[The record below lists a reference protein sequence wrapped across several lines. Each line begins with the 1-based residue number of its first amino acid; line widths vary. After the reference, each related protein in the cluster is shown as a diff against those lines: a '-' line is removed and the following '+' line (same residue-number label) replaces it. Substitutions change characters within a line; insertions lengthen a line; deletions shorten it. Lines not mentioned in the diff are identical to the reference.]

1 MMNKEIVMQKS
12 LEFVNGKWVGKFNG
26 KTVVNTSSKYY
37 AEKKMAEF
45 YQAEAKVAEVN
56 NKLNDEFPIDQRFQ
70 FVSDIV
76 KMVAGRKTPSAIITG
91 DGGLGKTYSVVKAL
105 KECGLKDMTEFLSE
119 SDIGAVTMTSQMFT
133 VIKGYSTAKAL
144 YRVLY
149 ENRNSTVVFDDCD
162 SVLKDPDALNLL
174 KGALDSFDKRFI
186 TWNAEMRDDQLP
198 RLFQFK
204 GGIIFISN
212 MSPEKLDQAL
222 KTRSMCMDVSMTLEQ
237 KIQRMRTIMKCDEF
251 LPGIP
256 MSYKEEALEVIDQFK
271 GQAKEVSLRTLI
283 STTKIRAN
291 DSGNW
296 KQLAKY
302 MLIAA

>member
-1 MMNKEIVMQKS
+1 MQKS

-45 YQAEAKVAEVN
+45 YQAEVKVAEVN
-56 NKLNDEFPIDQRFQ
+56 NKLNDEFPIDQRFE

-119 SDIGAVTMTSQMFT
+119 ADIGAVTMTDKMFT

>member
-1 MMNKEIVMQKS
+1 MQKS
-12 LEFVNGKWVGKFNG
+12 LECVGGKWIGKFNG
-26 KTVVNTSSKYY
+26 KVVVKTSSKYY
-37 AEKKMAEF
+37 AERKMAEF
-45 YQAEAKVAEVN
+45 YEAEAKVAEVN
-56 NKLNDEFPIDQRFQ
+56 NKLNDEFPIDQRFD
-70 FVSDIV
+70 FVTDIV
-76 KMVAGRKTPSAIITG
+76 KMVASRKTPSAIITG

-105 KECGLKDMTEFLSE
+105 KDSGLKDMTEFLSE
-119 SDIGAVTMTSQMFT
+119 SDIGAVTMTDKMFT

-149 ENRNSTVVFDDCD
+149 ENRNSVVVFDDCD

-237 KIQRMRTIMKCDEF
+237 KIQRMRTIMQLDEF
-251 LPGIP
+251 LPTMP
-256 MSYKEEALEVIDQFK
+256 QEYKVDALAIIDEYK
-271 GQAKEVSLRTLI
+271 NQAKEVSLRTLI
-283 STTKIRAN
+283 STVKIRAN
-291 DSGNW
+291 DSGNGNW
-296 KQLAKY
+296 KRLAKY

>member
-1 MMNKEIVMQKS
+1 MQKS

-37 AEKKMAEF
+37 AERKMAEF

-76 KMVAGRKTPSAIITG
+76 KMVASRKTPSAIITG

-256 MSYKEEALEVIDQFK
+256 MSYKEEALDVIDQFK

>member
-1 MMNKEIVMQKS
+1 MQKS

-37 AEKKMAEF
+37 AERKMAEY
-45 YQAEAKVAEVN
+45 YQAEVKVAEVN
-56 NKLNDEFPIDQRFQ
+56 NKLNDEFPIDQRFE

-76 KMVAGRKTPSAIITG
+76 KMVASRKTPSAIITG

-237 KIQRMRTIMKCDEF
+237 KIQRMRTIMQSEEF
-251 LPGIP
+251 LPGVP
-256 MSYKEEALEVIDQFK
+256 MTFKTDALAVIDEFK

-291 DSGNW
+291 DNGSGSW
-296 KQLAKY
+296 KKLAKY

>member
-1 MMNKEIVMQKS
+1 MQKS

-26 KTVVNTSSKYY
+26 KTVVSTSSKYY
-37 AEKKMAEF
+37 ADRKMAEF

-76 KMVAGRKTPSAIITG
+76 KMVAARKTPSAIITG

-119 SDIGAVTMTSQMFT
+119 ADIGAVTMTDKMFT

-149 ENRNSTVVFDDCD
+149 ENRNSTVIFDDCD

-256 MSYKEEALEVIDQFK
+256 MSYKEEALGVIDQFK

>member
-1 MMNKEIVMQKS
+1 MQKS

-26 KTVVNTSSKYY
+26 KTIVNTASKYY

-56 NKLNDEFPIDQRFQ
+56 NKLNDEFPIDQRFE

-119 SDIGAVTMTSQMFT
+119 ADIGAVTMTDKMFT

-237 KIQRMRTIMKCDEF
+237 KIQRMKTIMQCEEF

-256 MSYKEEALEVIDQFK
+256 MEFKTDALSVIDEFK

-291 DSGNW
+291 NAANW
-296 KQLAKY
+296 RQLAKY
-302 MLIAA
+302 MLVA

>member
-1 MMNKEIVMQKS
+1 MQKS

-251 LPGIP
+251 LPGVP

>member
-1 MMNKEIVMQKS
+1 MQKS

-37 AEKKMAEF
+37 AERKMAEF

-76 KMVAGRKTPSAIITG
+76 KMVASRKTPSAIITG

-256 MSYKEEALEVIDQFK
+256 MSYKEEALDVIDQFK

-291 DSGNW
+291 DTGNW

-302 MLIAA
+302 MLVAA

>member
-1 MMNKEIVMQKS
+1 MQKS
-12 LEFVNGKWVGKFNG
+12 LECVGGKWIGKFNG
-26 KTVVNTSSKYY
+26 KVVVKTSSKYY
-37 AEKKMAEF
+37 AERKMAEF
-45 YQAEAKVAEVN
+45 YEAEAKVAEVN
-56 NKLNDEFPIDQRFQ
+56 NKLNDEFPIDQRFD

-76 KMVAGRKTPSAIITG
+76 KMVASRKTPSAIITG

-105 KECGLKDMTEFLSE
+105 KESGLRDMTEFLSE
-119 SDIGAVTMTSQMFT
+119 SDIGAITMTDKMFT

-149 ENRNSTVVFDDCD
+149 ENRNSVVVFDDCD

-222 KTRSMCMDVSMTLEQ
+222 RTRSMCMDVSMTLEQ
-237 KIQRMRTIMKCDEF
+237 KIQRMRTIMQMDEF
-251 LPGIP
+251 LPLVP
-256 MSYKEEALEVIDQFK
+256 YEYKADALAVIDEFK
-271 GQAKEVSLRTLI
+271 SQAKEVSLRTLI
-283 STTKIRAN
+283 STAKIRAN
-291 DSGNW
+291 DSGNGNW
-296 KQLAKY
+296 KKLAKY

>member
-1 MMNKEIVMQKS
+1 MQKS
-12 LEFVNGKWVGKFNG
+12 LEFVNGKWVGKYNG
-26 KTVVNTSSKYY
+26 KVVVKTASKYY
-37 AEKKMAEF
+37 AERKMSE
-45 YQAEAKVAEVN
+45 YYEAEAKVAEVN
-56 NKLNDEFPIDQRFQ
+56 DKLNEEFPIDQRFD

-76 KMVAGRKTPSAIITG
+76 KMVAQRKTPSAIITG

-119 SDIGAVTMTSQMFT
+119 SDVGAITMTDKMFT
-133 VIKGYSTAKAL
+133 VMKGYSTAKAL

-149 ENRNSTVVFDDCD
+149 ENRNSVLVLDDTD

-186 TWNAEMRDDQLP
+186 TWNAEIRDDSLP

-212 MSPEKLDQAL
+212 MKPEKLDQAL

-237 KIQRMRTIMKCDEF
+237 KIQRMRTIMQCDEF
-251 LPGIP
+251 LPSVP
-256 MSYKEEALEVIDQFK
+256 MQYKEEALEVISEHK
-271 GQAKEVSLRTLI
+271 EKAKEVSLRTLI
-283 STTKIRAN
+283 AMTKIRSN
-291 DSGNW
+291 GSPNW

>member
-1 MMNKEIVMQKS
+1 MQKS

-37 AEKKMAEF
+37 AERKMAEY
-45 YQAEAKVAEVN
+45 YQAEVKVAEVN
-56 NKLNDEFPIDQRFQ
+56 NKLNDEFPIDQRFE

-76 KMVAGRKTPSAIITG
+76 KMVASRKTPSAIITG

-237 KIQRMRTIMKCDEF
+237 KIQRMRTIMQSEEF
-251 LPGIP
+251 LPGVP
-256 MSYKEEALEVIDQFK
+256 MTYKTDALAVIDEFK

-291 DSGNW
+291 DNGSGSW
-296 KQLAKY
+296 KKLAKY

>member
-1 MMNKEIVMQKS
+1 MQKS
-12 LEFVNGKWVGKFNG
+12 LEFVNGKWIGKFNG

-37 AEKKMAEF
+37 AERKMAEF
-45 YQAEAKVAEVN
+45 YEAESKVAEVN

-76 KMVAGRKTPSAIITG
+76 KMVASRKTPSAIITG

-237 KIQRMRTIMKCDEF
+237 KIQRMRTIMQCEEF

>member
-1 MMNKEIVMQKS
+1 MQKS
-12 LEFVNGKWVGKFNG
+12 LEMIGGKWVGKFNG
-26 KTVVNTSSKYY
+26 KVVVKTSSKYY
-37 AEKKMAEF
+37 AERKMSEYYEAEV
-45 YQAEAKVAEVN
+45 KVAEVN
-56 NKLNDEFPIDQRFQ
+56 NKLNDEFPIDQRFE

-76 KMVAGRKTPSAIITG
+76 KMVANRKTPSAIITG

-149 ENRNSTVVFDDCD
+149 ENRNATVVFDDCD

-237 KIQRMRTIMKCDEF
+237 KIQRMRTIMQCEEF
-251 LPGIP
+251 LPGVP
-256 MSYKEEALEVIDQFK
+256 MEYKTEALAVIDEFK

-291 DSGNW
+291 DNGNW

-302 MLIAA
+302 MLIA

>member
-1 MMNKEIVMQKS
+1 MQKS
-12 LEFVNGKWVGKFNG
+12 LELVGDKWVGKFNG
-26 KTVVNTSSKYY
+26 KVVVKTSSKYY
-37 AEKKMAEF
+37 AERKMSE
-45 YQAEAKVAEVN
+45 YYEAEAKVAEVN
-56 NKLNDEFPIDQRFQ
+56 DKLNEEFPIDQRFN

-76 KMVAGRKTPSAIITG
+76 KMVAQRKTPSAIITG

-119 SDIGAVTMTSQMFT
+119 SDVGAITMTDKMFT
-133 VIKGYSTAKAL
+133 VMKGYSTPKAL

-149 ENRNSTVVFDDCD
+149 ENRNSVLVLDDTD

-186 TWNAEMRDDQLP
+186 TWNAEMRDDNLP

-212 MSPEKLDQAL
+212 MRPEKLDQAL

-237 KIQRMRTIMKCDEF
+237 KIQRMRTIMQCEEF
-251 LPGIP
+251 LPGVP
-256 MSYKEEALEVIDQFK
+256 MEYKADALAVIDENK
-271 GQAKEVSLRTLI
+271 DKAKEVSLRTLI
-283 STTKIRAN
+283 SMTKIRAN
-291 DSGNW
+291 GSSEW
-296 KQLAKY
+296 KQLARY